1 MTLVGCG
8 VNNCS
13 YYASGNCSANKIS
26 VNGKKA
32 KTSNGTCCST
42 FVNEAGHNAFSSS
55 TLDNNQCNSLNC
67 TVKTC
72 VNNAGTVCALK
83 DISITSN
90 GDSTNSTSD
99 TYCRSFRCKK

>member
-1 MTLVGCG
+1 MTLVGCV

-13 YYASGNCSANKIS
+13 YNANGNCLANKIS